1 MRVTNANAFDRS
13 VDTLQQRQQSLVDAQ
28 DRLTSGKRIAR
39 ASDDPTGAARV
50 ERALAQEARADAS
63 QRALEASRNAMVQ
76 AESALGQAGD
86 LMQRA
91 RELIVQAG
99 NPTYDDVQRRS
110 LAQEIRGLRDQ
121 LVQVANRGDGA
132 GGWLFSGQGSAQP
145 PFVDAPGGVQ
155 FSGAQGQLLT
165 ASGEPLP
172 MTSDGDQVFLRG
184 ASGNGVFVTEPGPGN
199 GGQAW
204 INAGHVT
211 DPASVTGDAYS
222 LLFSDTGSGTTYA
235 VLRNG
240 VPTAMTAEPYV
251 AGRAIQFDGLSMAV
265 NGTPGHGDLFEISPS
280 ARDLSIFDALDRVIG
295 GLQTAN
301 ASKAQITQTVQTGL
315 RDLDAA
321 TSNVFGERA
330 RLGEVLNRTD
340 AVEGRI
346 ATSKLLAQTE
356 RSAAED
362 LDMVQAVS
370 DFSARQTS
378 YDAALK
384 AYSMVQKLSLFEYI
398 R

>member
-13 VDTLQQRQQSLVDAQ
+13 LDTLQQRQQSLVDAQ

-86 LMQRA
+86 LVQRA

-155 FSGAQGQLLT
+155 FSGTQGQLLT

-172 MTSDGDQVFLRG
+172 MTSDGEQTFLRG

-211 DPASVTGDAYS
+211 DPAAVTGDAYS

-240 VPTAMTAEPYV
+240 APTAMTAEPYA
-251 AGRAIQFDGLSMAV
+251 AGQAIQFDGLSMAV
-265 NGTPGHGDLFEISPS
+265 NGKPGHGDLFEITPS

-295 GLQTAN
+295 GLQAAN
-301 ASKAQITQTVQTGL
+301 PSKAQITQAVQTGL
-315 RDLDAA
+315 RDLDASTA
-321 TSNVFGERA
+321 ALSGERA

-346 ATSKLLAQTE
+346 ATGKLLAQTE

>member
-13 VDTLQQRQQSLVDAQ
+13 LDTLQQRQQSLVEAQ

-155 FSGAQGQLLT
+155 FNGTQGQLLT

-172 MTSDGDQVFLRG
+172 MTSDGEQTFLRG

-240 VPTAMTAEPYV
+240 VPTAITAEPYV

-265 NGTPGHGDLFEISPS
+265 NGTPGHGDLFEIGPS

-301 ASKAQITQTVQTGL
+301 ASKAQITQAVQTGL

-321 TSNVFGERA
+321 TANVFGERA